1 MREVKLE
8 NEGTK
13 CTEMACGSAITS
25 LEEAEEKGERRE
37 RERESIDLERRHVL
51 FSFVLFCSVLFAH
64 GCNSNVE
71 SCP

>member
-25 LEEAEEKGERRE
+25 LEEAKEKGERRE
-37 RERESIDLERRHVL
+37 RERVL
-51 FSFVLFCSVLFAH
+51 IWRDAMFCSLLFCSVLFAH